1 MAACLAT
8 SAVNLARHELSRG
21 AYAARDE
28 VRAAALPLPVT
39 AAVASF
45 FSLIIYLIDSER
57 A

>member
-45 FSLIIYLIDSER
+45 FSLIIYLIGSER